1 MSQNVTFFCY
11 FSIKNLVTSDVTDE
25 AEQDTSTC
33 RQEPGKSPKKP
44 RRPVNRFGDMTEE
57 EVLNLKLPEHLGYNL
72 DILFV
77 SVLCMSALKL
87 PKFITKC
94 LKTKMSIKACQTNLQ
109 KNSKQF

>member
-1 MSQNVTFFCY
+1 MSQDVNFFRY

-77 SVLCMSALKL
+77 SVLCMSALQL
-87 PKFITKC
+87 LKFITKC

>member
-1 MSQNVTFFCY
+1 MSQNVNFFCY

-25 AEQDTSTC
+25 AEQDSSTC

-77 SVLCMSALKL
+77 SVLCMSALQL
-87 PKFITKC
+87 LKFITKC